1 MDKHILSTLQLLM
14 NSEPF
19 PVSQSI
25 LPSLCFSQ
33 LDPPCLPSL
42 KPSVGKKGV
51 APLLA
56 GQLNNLGRSA
66 VSTIDNRAMSS
77 YFSW

>member
-1 MDKHILSTLQLLM
+1 
-14 NSEPF
+14 
-19 PVSQSI
+19 
-25 LPSLCFSQ
+25 
-33 LDPPCLPSL
+33 LPSL